1 MNNLTEQRRSMLIN
15 TAYFAVIIA
24 AFFLFM
30 KYAFWLFSPF
40 IFAFATAVILQ
51 KPVSAISRKTKI
63 KKGLV
68 SGILLILFLIIVLGI
83 VGLLGYSIYSEIVD
97 FKDFIAAKLA
107 DLPAFLE
114 SLHGV
119 ALRIVSIIPGHTG
132 ETATAAVEA
141 AFAKMIDYAESGEE
155 LTGIMSLM
163 GFSLS
168 DIAAK
173 FNIKGI
179 ANPVISTAMSVPS
192 KLIAVLIFFIA
203 SFFLTLGYDGLAE
216 TAKKTLKKSTAD
228 KISTVKRITL
238 HSLGQMAKSYII
250 IIGVT
255 FCELSLGLGLLKLI
269 GVYTGN
275 HLFTIAIFTAVV
287 DILPVLGTGAVMVPW
302 ALYCLL
308 ISHQF
313 GMALGLAVMYAL
325 ITVIRQ
331 VLEPKLVGA
340 NLGIPP
346 ILTLMGMYIGL
357 QTIGVIGM
365 FVLPITMVVIVKLNE
380 DGIIHLWG
388 EKKKLATQESLP
400 PDQEIIKPVMQR
412 LQTALKRLNETTQN
426 AEKATKEDLA
436 DKDSSTQEKK

>member
-1 MNNLTEQRRSMLIN
+1 MTTLAEQRKVTLVNI
-15 TAYFAVIIA
+15 AYFAVIIA

-40 IFAFATAVILQ
+40 IFAFAVAVILQ
-51 KPVSAISRKTKI
+51 KPISAISRKTKI
-63 KKGLV
+63 KKGFV
-68 SGILLILFLIIVLGI
+68 STVLLILFLVIVLGV
-83 VGLLGYSIYSEIVD
+83 VGLIGYSLYSEIIE
-97 FKDFIAAKLA
+97 FKNFIAAKLA
-107 DLPAFLE
+107 DLPSLLE
-114 SLHGV
+114 SLHG
-119 ALRIVSIIPGHTG
+119 
-132 ETATAAVEA
+132 ETATQAVEA
-141 AFAKMIDYAESGEE
+141 AFAKMIAYAESGEE

-168 DIAAK
+168 DITSK

-192 KLIAVLIFFIA
+192 KLVAVLIFFIA

-216 TAKKTLKKSTAD
+216 TAKKALKKGTAD

-238 HSLGQMAKSYII
+238 HSLGQMAKSYAI
-250 IIGVT
+250 IIGIT
-255 FCELSLGLGLLKLI
+255 FCEISIGLGILKLI

-287 DILPVLGTGAVMVPW
+287 DILPVLGTGAVMIPW

-313 GMALGLAVMYAL
+313 GMALGLIVIYAL
-325 ITVIRQ
+325 ITVLRQ
-331 VLEPKLVGA
+331 IIEPKLVGA

-365 FVLPITMVVIVKLNE
+365 FALPITTVVIVKLNE
-380 DGIIHLWG
+380 DGVIHLWG

-400 PDQEIIKPVMQR
+400 PDQEIIKPVMQK
-412 LQTALKRLNETTQN
+412 LQTALKHLSETAPGEEKNAADEPAEENGNE
-426 AEKATKEDLA
+426 
-436 DKDSSTQEKK
+436 S

>member
-1 MNNLTEQRRSMLIN
+1 MTTLAEQRKATLVNI
-15 TAYFAVIIA
+15 AYFAVIIA

-40 IFAFATAVILQ
+40 IFAFAVAVILQ
-51 KPVSAISRKTKI
+51 KPISAISRKTKI
-63 KKGLV
+63 KKGFV
-68 SGILLILFLIIVLGI
+68 STVLLILFLVIVLGV
-83 VGLLGYSIYSEIVD
+83 VGLIGYSLYSEIIE
-97 FKDFIAAKLA
+97 FKNFIAAKLA
-107 DLPAFLE
+107 DLPSLLE

-119 ALRIVSIIPGHTG
+119 ALRIVSVVPGRTG
-132 ETATAAVEA
+132 ETATQAVEA
-141 AFAKMIDYAESGEE
+141 AFAKMIAYAESGEE

-168 DIAAK
+168 DITSK

-192 KLIAVLIFFIA
+192 KLVAVLIFFIA

-216 TAKKTLKKSTAD
+216 TAKKALKKGTAD

-238 HSLGQMAKSYII
+238 HSLGQMAKSYAI
-250 IIGVT
+250 IIGIT
-255 FCELSLGLGLLKLI
+255 FCEISIGLGILKLI

-287 DILPVLGTGAVMVPW
+287 DILPVLGTGAVMIPW

-313 GMALGLAVMYAL
+313 GMALGLIVIYAL
-325 ITVIRQ
+325 ITVLRQ
-331 VLEPKLVGA
+331 IIEPKLVGA

-365 FVLPITMVVIVKLNE
+365 FALPITTVVIVKLNE
-380 DGIIHLWG
+380 DGVIHLWG

-400 PDQEIIKPVMQR
+400 PDQEIIKPVMQK
-412 LQTALKRLNETTQN
+412 LQTALKHLSET
-426 AEKATKEDLA
+426 APGE
-436 DKDSSTQEKK
+436 EKKAADEPAEENGNE

>member
-1 MNNLTEQRRSMLIN
+1 MSALTEQRKSTLIN
-15 TAYFAVIIA
+15 IGYFAVIIA

-40 IFAFATAVILQ
+40 IFAFAIAVLLQ
-51 KPVSAISRKTKI
+51 KPVAAISKKTKI

-68 SGILLILFLIIVLGI
+68 SGVILVIFLVIILAA
-83 VGLLGYSIYSEIVD
+83 VGFIGYSVYSEIVD
-97 FKDFIAAKLA
+97 FKNFIAEKLA
-107 DLPAFLE
+107 DLPTFLE
-114 SLHGV
+114 SLHGI
-119 ALRIVSIIPGHTG
+119 ALRVVSIVPGHMG
-132 ETATAAVEA
+132 ETATQAVEA
-141 AFAKMIDYAESGEE
+141 AFAKMIAYAESGEE
-155 LTGIMSLM
+155 ITGIMSLM

-168 DIAAK
+168 DITSK
-173 FNIKGI
+173 FNIKGL

-238 HSLGQMAKSYII
+238 RSLGQMGKSYAII
-250 IIGVT
+250 ICIT
-255 FCELSLGLGLLKLI
+255 FCEISIGLGILKLI
-269 GVYTGN
+269 
-275 HLFTIAIFTAVV
+275 FTIALFTAVV

-313 GMALGLAVMYAL
+313 GMAVGLIVMYAL
-325 ITVIRQ
+325 ITVLRQ
-331 VLEPKLVGA
+331 IIEPKLVGA

-346 ILTLMGMYIGL
+346 ILTLMAMYIGL

-365 FVLPITMVVIVKLNE
+365 FVLPITIVVLVKLNE
-380 DGIIHLWG
+380 DGVIHLWG
-388 EKKKLATQESLP
+388 EKKKLATEESLP
-400 PDQEIIKPVMQR
+400 PDQEIFRPVVQK
-412 LQTALKRLNETTQN
+412 LQTKLRHLSETAPGAETTT
-426 AEKATKEDLA
+426 AEEEKTSAA
-436 DKDSSTQEKK
+436 DSKK

>member
-1 MNNLTEQRRSMLIN
+1 MSALTEQRKSTLIN
-15 TAYFAVIIA
+15 IGYFAVIIA

-40 IFAFATAVILQ
+40 IFAFAIAVLLQ
-51 KPVSAISRKTKI
+51 KPVAAISKKTKI

-68 SGILLILFLIIVLGI
+68 SGVILVIFLVIILAA
-83 VGLLGYSIYSEIVD
+83 VGFIGYSVYSEIVD
-97 FKDFIAAKLA
+97 FKNFIAEKLA
-107 DLPAFLE
+107 DLPTFLE
-114 SLHGV
+114 SLHGI
-119 ALRIVSIIPGHTG
+119 ALRIVSIVPGHMG
-132 ETATAAVEA
+132 ETATQAVEA
-141 AFAKMIDYAESGEE
+141 AFAKMIAYAESGEE
-155 LTGIMSLM
+155 ITGIMSLM

-168 DIAAK
+168 DITSK
-173 FNIKGI
+173 FNIKGL

-238 HSLGQMAKSYII
+238 RSLGQMGKSYAI
-250 IIGVT
+250 IIGIT
-255 FCELSLGLGLLKLI
+255 FCEISIGLGILKLI
-269 GVYTGN
+269 GVYTGS
-275 HLFTIAIFTAVV
+275 HIFTIALFTAVV

-313 GMALGLAVMYAL
+313 GMAVGLIVMYAL
-325 ITVIRQ
+325 ITVLRQ
-331 VLEPKLVGA
+331 IIEPKLVGA

-346 ILTLMGMYIGL
+346 ILTLMAMYIGL

-365 FVLPITMVVIVKLNE
+365 FVLPITIVVLVKLNE
-380 DGIIHLWG
+380 DGVIHLWG
-388 EKKKLATQESLP
+388 EKKKLATEESLP
-400 PDQEIIKPVMQR
+400 PDQEIFRPVVQK
-412 LQTALKRLNETTQN
+412 LQTKLRHLSETAPGAETTT
-426 AEKATKEDLA
+426 AEEEKTSAA
-436 DKDSSTQEKK
+436 DSKK

>member
-1 MNNLTEQRRSMLIN
+1 MSALTEQRRSTLIN
-15 TAYFAVIIA
+15 IAYFAVIIA

-40 IFAFATAVILQ
+40 IFAFAIAVVLQ
-51 KPVSAISRKTKI
+51 KPVTAISKKI
-63 KKGLV
+63 KLKKGIVSGVILVLFLVVVLGLV
-68 SGILLILFLIIVLGI
+68 GLIGYTVYTEII
-83 VGLLGYSIYSEIVD
+83 D
-97 FKDFIAAKLA
+97 FKNFIAEKLA
-107 DLPAFLE
+107 DLPAFIE

-119 ALRIVSIIPGHTG
+119 AMRVVSIIPGRTG
-132 ETATAAVEA
+132 ETAAQATEA

-155 LTGIMSLM
+155 ITGIMSLM
-163 GFSLS
+163 GFSLA
-168 DIAAK
+168 DITSK

-192 KLIAVLIFFIA
+192 KLVAVLIFFIA

-238 HSLGQMAKSYII
+238 RSLGQMGKSYAII
-250 IIGVT
+250 ICIT
-255 FCELSLGLGLLKLI
+255 FCEISIGLGILKLL
-269 GVYTGN
+269 GAYTGS

-287 DILPVLGTGAVMVPW
+287 DILPVLGTGAVMIPW

-313 GMALGLAVMYAL
+313 GLALGLIIMYAL
-325 ITVIRQ
+325 ITVLRQ
-331 VLEPKLVGA
+331 IIEPKLVGA

-346 ILTLMGMYIGL
+346 ILTLMAMYIGL

-365 FVLPITMVVIVKLNE
+365 FVLPITIVVLVKLNE

-400 PDQEIIKPVMQR
+400 PDQEIFKPVVQK
-412 LQTALKRLNETTQN
+412 LQTALKHLSETAPGTETTAAQ
-426 AEKATKEDLA
+426 KEESGS
-436 DKDSSTQEKK
+436 DSKE

>member
-1 MNNLTEQRRSMLIN
+1 MNAQTEQRKSTLIN
-15 TAYFAVIIA
+15 IAYFVVIIA

-40 IFAFATAVILQ
+40 IFAFAVAVVLQ
-51 KPVSAISRKTKI
+51 KPVAAISKKI
-63 KKGLV
+63 RLKKGIV
-68 SGILLILFLIIVLGI
+68 SAVILILFLVIVLGA
-83 VGLLGYSIYSEIVD
+83 VGLIGYSIYSEIID
-97 FKDFIAAKLA
+97 FKNFVAAKLA

-114 SLHGV
+114 SLQGV
-119 ALRIVSIIPGHTG
+119 VNRVVSIIPGRTG
-132 ETATAAVEA
+132 ETAAQAVEA
-141 AFAKMIDYAESGEE
+141 AFAKMIAYAESGEE
-155 LTGIMSLM
+155 ITGIMSLM

-168 DIAAK
+168 DITSK

-203 SFFLTLGYDGLAE
+203 SFFLTLGYDGLAD
-216 TAKKTLKKSTAD
+216 TAKKALKKSTAD

-250 IIGVT
+250 IIGIT
-255 FCELSLGLGLLKLI
+255 FCEISLGLGLLKLI
-269 GVYTGN
+269 GAYTGS
-275 HLFTIAIFTAVV
+275 HVFTIAIFTAVV
-287 DILPVLGTGAVMVPW
+287 DVLPVLGTGAVMIPW

-313 GMALGLAVMYAL
+313 GMALGLIVMYAL
-325 ITVIRQ
+325 ITVLRQ
-331 VLEPKLVGA
+331 IIEPKLVGA

-365 FVLPITMVVIVKLNE
+365 FVLPITIVVLVKLNE
-380 DGIIHLWG
+380 DGVIHLWG

-400 PDQEIIKPVMQR
+400 PDQEIFKPVVQR
-412 LQTALKRLNETTQN
+412 LQTALKHLNETSQN
-426 AEKATKEDLA
+426 AENAVSGDGSDGE
-436 DKDSSTQEKK
+436 EKK